1 MSWLSTTYCG
11 AVKGKKWLLL
21 VCGRLV
27 PKLLQALPWGREK
40 GRAMPAEPIL
50 FTRGIK
56 SGNVPT
62 GGEGRKGRGGGGVMG
77 CGNDEASRSVLK
89 GLLYPRY
96 GKDERL
102 FSKGTVIG
110 GRKKNR
116 NG

>member
-1 MSWLSTTYCG
+1 M
-11 AVKGKKWLLL
+11 
-21 VCGRLV
+21 
-27 PKLLQALPWGREK
+27 
-40 GRAMPAEPIL
+40 
-50 FTRGIK
+50 
-56 SGNVPT
+56 
-62 GGEGRKGRGGGGVMG
+62 MG

>member
-1 MSWLSTTYCG
+1 MSQPG
-11 AVKGKKWLLL
+11 
-21 VCGRLV
+21 GRG
-27 PKLLQALPWGREK
+27 GR
-40 GRAMPAEPIL
+40 G
-50 FTRGIK
+50 
-56 SGNVPT
+56 
-62 GGEGRKGRGGGGVMG
+62 GGEGGGVMG
-77 CGNDEASRSVLK
+77 GGNDEASRSVLK

>member
-1 MSWLSTTYCG
+1 MATFSVRSTRPETASG
-11 AVKGKKWLLL
+11 SALGKRKGKGYACRADL
-21 VCGRLV
+21 VHAWHQV
-27 PKLLQALPWGREK
+27 REC
-40 GRAMPAEPIL
+40 PN
-50 FTRGIK
+50 RG
-56 SGNVPT
+56 
-62 GGEGRKGRGGGGVMG
+62 GGEEGEGGRGGGVMG

>member
-1 MSWLSTTYCG
+1 
-11 AVKGKKWLLL
+11 
-21 VCGRLV
+21 
-27 PKLLQALPWGREK
+27 
-40 GRAMPAEPIL
+40 MPAEPIL

-62 GGEGRKGRGGGGVMG
+62 GGEEGEGGRGGGWKG